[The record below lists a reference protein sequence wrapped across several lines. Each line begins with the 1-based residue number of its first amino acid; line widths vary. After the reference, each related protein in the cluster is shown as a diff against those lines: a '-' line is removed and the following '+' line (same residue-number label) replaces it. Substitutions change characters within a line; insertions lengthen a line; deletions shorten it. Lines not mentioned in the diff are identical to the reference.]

1 MRLRLKVIL
10 FTGLVCLL
18 LSATNSFGQSL
29 TTQKTSTKNKLTKAT
44 SDIKLTFPNVEGW
57 DKSAITTYPYAELG
71 YSINY
76 ESEEGGRLTVYVYNG
91 GKTKIPTG
99 SKDKIIK
106 DEIDRAK
113 FEIYQVEIMGKYKDV
128 KELKS
133 ETVNLGGLTGKV
145 ESLHSL
151 FSFTAGKDKLTSDIF
166 LFGYQNHFIKIRAT
180 RMFEKEGTENQMLI
194 SLLKA
199 LDKLFSGDG
208 ELIIAS
214 GN

>member
-1 MRLRLKVIL
+1 MLVRLKFTL

-18 LSATNSFGQSL
+18 LTTTNSFGQSP
-29 TTQKTSTKNKLTKAT
+29 TTQKNYKQSEIIKTSK
-44 SDIKLTFPNVEGW
+44 DIKLTFPNVEGW

-76 ESEEGGRLTVYVYNG
+76 ESEEGGRVTVYVYNG
-91 GKTKIPTG
+91 GRTKIPTG
-99 SKDKIIK
+99 SQDKIIK
-106 DEIDRAK
+106 DEIDKAK

-151 FSFTAGKDKLTSDIF
+151 FSFTAGKCF
-166 LFGYQNHFIKIRAT
+166 
-180 RMFEKEGTENQMLI
+180 
-194 SLLKA
+194 
-199 LDKLFSGDG
+199 
-208 ELIIAS
+208 
-214 GN
+214 